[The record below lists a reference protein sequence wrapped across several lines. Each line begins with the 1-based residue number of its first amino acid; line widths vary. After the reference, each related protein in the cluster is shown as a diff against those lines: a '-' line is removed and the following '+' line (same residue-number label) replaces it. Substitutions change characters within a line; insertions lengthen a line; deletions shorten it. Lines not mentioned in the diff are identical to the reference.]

1 MPVKAIPDWR
11 RRWRRALLPAGLAL
25 VLTLTFLAYLQP
37 GFIMDVANRIL
48 LCF

>member
-1 MPVKAIPDWR
+1 MPAHTIPFWHRHWR
-11 RRWRRALLPAGLAL
+11 RGLLLAGLML

-37 GFIMDVANRIL
+37 GFIMDVANRIQ

>member
-1 MPVKAIPDWR
+1 MPVNAIPAWC
-11 RRWRRALLPAGLAL
+11 RRWQRALLLALLAL

-37 GFIMDVANRIL
+37 GFIMDVANRIQ